1 MILFQKFDVLLQA
14 KYGTKMVIDLDELN
28 LIILA
33 VGTVAILAAFVVQVY
48 YYLHYFSAIIAEN
61 RKRKRNNFS
70 AYNSPTPPVSVI
82 ICARN
87 EEDNLREFL
96 PKVLE
101 QDYPYFEVIVVN
113 DASEDNTSQVL
124 DDFAK
129 LYPRLYVTNIPND
142 INIISRKKLAVT
154 VGVKAAKNELLLMTD
169 ADCYPASKD
178 WIRSMVSNVTDG
190 IEFVVGYGDYI
201 TERSTI
207 NRLITYDTLFIAMQY
222 MGFALKGKPYMAV
235 GRNFLYRKSTFY
247 KHKGFAGH
255 LHIVSG
261 DDDLLINKAGNAT
274 NTAVATRAE
283 SKTLSIAEPTM
294 AKWLLQKSRHLTSS
308 SLYTKSSRRRI
319 GIEVV
324 SRAIFYLLVVC
335 GLVYADLYVVAAVLS
350 LFVLRFAMQAV
361 VINKTAKR
369 LQSRRYSISILI
381 FDIVLPVISLWL
393 MLKQRIRKR

>member
-14 KYGTKMVIDLDELN
+14 KYGTKMAIDLDELN

-33 VGTVAILAAFVVQVY
+33 IGTVAILAAFVVQVY

-70 AYNSPTPPVSVI
+70 THNSPTPPVSVI

-101 QDYPYFEVIVVN
+101 QDYPNFEVIVVN

-129 LYPRLYVTNIPND
+129 LYPHLYVTNMPND

-201 TERSTI
+201 TERSI
-207 NRLITYDTLFIAMQY
+207 VNRLITYDTLFIAMQY
-222 MGFALKGKPYMAV
+222 MGFALRGKPYMAV

-247 KHKGFAGH
+247 KYKGFAGH

-283 SKTLSIAEPTM
+283 SKTMSVAEPTM
-294 AKWLLQKSRHLTSS
+294 SKWLLQKSRHLTSS

-319 GIEVV
+319 GSEVA
-324 SRAIFYLLVVC
+324 SRALFYLLVVC
-335 GLVYADLYVVAAVLS
+335 GLVYADLYVSAFVLS

-393 MLKQRIRKR
+393 MIKGCIIKK

>member
-1 MILFQKFDVLLQA
+1 MA
-14 KYGTKMVIDLDELN
+14 IDLDELN

-70 AYNSPTPPVSVI
+70 AHNSPTPSVSVI

-101 QDYPYFEVIVVN
+101 QDYPNFEVIVVN

-129 LYPRLYVTNIPND
+129 LYPHLYVTNMPND

-201 TERSTI
+201 TERSI
-207 NRLITYDTLFIAMQY
+207 VNRLITYDTLFIAMQY
-222 MGFALKGKPYMAV
+222 MGFALRGKPYMAV

-247 KHKGFAGH
+247 KYKGFAGH

-283 SKTLSIAEPTM
+283 SKTMSVAEPTM
-294 AKWLLQKSRHLTSS
+294 SKWLLQKSRHLTSS

-319 GIEVV
+319 GGEVA
-324 SRAIFYLLVVC
+324 SRALFYLLVVC
-335 GLVYADLYVVAAVLS
+335 GLAYADLYVSAFVLS
-350 LFVLRFAMQAV
+350 LFVLRCAMQAV

-393 MLKQRIRKR
+393 MIKGCIRKK

>member
-1 MILFQKFDVLLQA
+1 MA
-14 KYGTKMVIDLDELN
+14 IDLDELN

-33 VGTVAILAAFVVQVY
+33 IGTVAILAAFVVQVY

-70 AYNSPTPPVSVI
+70 AHNSPTPPVSVI

-101 QDYPYFEVIVVN
+101 QDYPNFEVIVVN

-129 LYPRLYVTNIPND
+129 LYPHLYVTNMPND

-201 TERSTI
+201 TERSI
-207 NRLITYDTLFIAMQY
+207 VNRLITYDTLFIAMQY
-222 MGFALKGKPYMAV
+222 MGFALRGKPYMAV

-247 KHKGFAGH
+247 KYKGFAGH

-261 DDDLLINKAGNAT
+261 DDDLLINKAGNAI

-283 SKTLSIAEPTM
+283 SKTMSVAEPTM
-294 AKWLLQKSRHLTSS
+294 SKWLLQKSRHLTSS

-319 GIEVV
+319 GGEVA
-324 SRAIFYLLVVC
+324 SRALFYLLVVC
-335 GLVYADLYVVAAVLS
+335 GLAYADLYVSAFVLS
-350 LFVLRFAMQAV
+350 LFVLRYTMQAV

-393 MLKQRIRKR
+393 MIKGCIRKK

>member
-1 MILFQKFDVLLQA
+1 MA
-14 KYGTKMVIDLDELN
+14 IDLDELN

-33 VGTVAILAAFVVQVY
+33 IGTVAILAAFVVQVY

-70 AYNSPTPPVSVI
+70 THNSPTPPVSVI

-101 QDYPYFEVIVVN
+101 QDYPNFEVIVVN

-129 LYPRLYVTNIPND
+129 LYPHLYVTNMPND

-201 TERSTI
+201 TERSI
-207 NRLITYDTLFIAMQY
+207 VNRLITYDTLFIAMQY
-222 MGFALKGKPYMAV
+222 MGFALRGKPYMAV

-247 KHKGFAGH
+247 KYKGFAGH

-283 SKTLSIAEPTM
+283 SKTMSVAEPTM
-294 AKWLLQKSRHLTSS
+294 SKWLLQKSRHLTSS

-319 GIEVV
+319 GSEVA
-324 SRAIFYLLVVC
+324 SRALFYLLVVC
-335 GLVYADLYVVAAVLS
+335 GLVYADLYVSAFVLS

-393 MLKQRIRKR
+393 MIKGCIIKK

>member
-14 KYGTKMVIDLDELN
+14 KYSTEMITDLDGLR
-28 LIILA
+28 LIVLA
-33 VGTVAILAAFVVQVY
+33 IGTVAIFAAFVVQVY
-48 YYLHYFSAIIAEN
+48 YYLHYFSAIIANN
-61 RKRKRNNFS
+61 RKSKRNNLPAHS
-70 AYNSPTPPVSVI
+70 SPTPPVSVI

-101 QDYPYFEVIVVN
+101 QDYPDFEVIVVN

-129 LYPRLYVTNIPND
+129 LYPHLYVTNMPND

-201 TERSTI
+201 TERSI
-207 NRLITYDTLFIAMQY
+207 VNRLITYDTLFIAMQY
-222 MGFALKGKPYMAV
+222 MGFALRGKPYMAV

-247 KHKGFAGH
+247 KYKGFAGH

-283 SKTLSIAEPTM
+283 SKTMSVAEPTM
-294 AKWLLQKSRHLTSS
+294 SKWLLQKSRHLTSS

-319 GIEVV
+319 GGEVA
-324 SRAIFYLLVVC
+324 SRALFYLLVVC
-335 GLVYADLYVVAAVLS
+335 GLAYADLYVSAFVLS
-350 LFVLRFAMQAV
+350 LFVLRYAMQAV

-393 MLKQRIRKR
+393 MIKGYIRKK

>member
-1 MILFQKFDVLLQA
+1 
-14 KYGTKMVIDLDELN
+14 MVIDLDELN

-70 AYNSPTPPVSVI
+70 AHNSPTPPVSVI

-129 LYPRLYVTNIPND
+129 LYPHLYVTNMPND

-201 TERSTI
+201 TERSI
-207 NRLITYDTLFIAMQY
+207 VNRLITYDTLFIAMQY
-222 MGFALKGKPYMAV
+222 MGFALRGKPYMAV

-247 KHKGFAGH
+247 KYKGFAGH

-261 DDDLLINKAGNAT
+261 DDDLLINKAGNAI

-283 SKTLSIAEPTM
+283 SKTMSVAEPTM
-294 AKWLLQKSRHLTSS
+294 SKWLLQKSRHLTSS

-319 GIEVV
+319 GGEVA
-324 SRAIFYLLVVC
+324 SRALFYLLVVC
-335 GLVYADLYVVAAVLS
+335 GLAYADLYVSAFVLS
-350 LFVLRFAMQAV
+350 LFVLRYTMQAV

-393 MLKQRIRKR
+393 MIKGCIRKK

>member
-14 KYGTKMVIDLDELN
+14 KYGTKMAIDLDELN

-33 VGTVAILAAFVVQVY
+33 IGTVAILAAFVVQVY

-70 AYNSPTPPVSVI
+70 THNSPTPPVSVI

-101 QDYPYFEVIVVN
+101 QDYPNFEVIVVN

-129 LYPRLYVTNIPND
+129 LYPHLYVTNMPND

-201 TERSTI
+201 TERSI
-207 NRLITYDTLFIAMQY
+207 VNRLITYDTLFIAMQY
-222 MGFALKGKPYMAV
+222 MGFALRGKPYMAV

-247 KHKGFAGH
+247 KYKGFAGH

-283 SKTLSIAEPTM
+283 SKTMSVAEPTM
-294 AKWLLQKSRHLTSS
+294 SKWLLQKSRHLTSS

-319 GIEVV
+319 GGEVA
-324 SRAIFYLLVVC
+324 SRALFYLLVVC
-335 GLVYADLYVVAAVLS
+335 GLAYADLYVSAFVLS
-350 LFVLRFAMQAV
+350 LFVLRYAMQAV

-393 MLKQRIRKR
+393 MIKGCIRKK

>member
-14 KYGTKMVIDLDELN
+14 KYSTEMTTDLDGLR
-28 LIILA
+28 LIVLA
-33 VGTVAILAAFVVQVY
+33 IGTVAILSAFVVQVY
-48 YYLHYFSAIIAEN
+48 YYLHYFSAIIADN
-61 RKRKRNNFS
+61 RKRKRNNLP
-70 AYNSPTPPVSVI
+70 AYSSHTPPVSVV

-87 EEDNLREFL
+87 EENNLREFL

-101 QDYPYFEVIVVN
+101 QDYPDFEVIVVN

-124 DDFAK
+124 DEFAK
-129 LYPRLYVTNIPND
+129 LYPRLYVTNMPND
-142 INIISRKKLAVT
+142 INIISRKKFAVT
-154 VGVKAAKNELLLMTD
+154 VGVKAAKNELLLLTD

-178 WIRSMVSNVTDG
+178 WIRSMVSGVTDG

-335 GLVYADLYVVAAVLS
+335 GLVYADLYVSAFVLS

-369 LQSRRYSISILI
+369 LQSRRYSISILV

-393 MLKQRIRKR
+393 MLKQRIRRR

>member
-1 MILFQKFDVLLQA
+1 MA
-14 KYGTKMVIDLDELN
+14 IDLDELN

-33 VGTVAILAAFVVQVY
+33 IGTVAILAAFVVQVY

-70 AYNSPTPPVSVI
+70 AHNSPTPPVSVI

-101 QDYPYFEVIVVN
+101 QDYPNFEVIVVN

-129 LYPRLYVTNIPND
+129 LYPHLYVTNMPND

-201 TERSTI
+201 TERSI
-207 NRLITYDTLFIAMQY
+207 VNRLITYDTLFIAMQY
-222 MGFALKGKPYMAV
+222 MGFALRGKPYMAV

-247 KHKGFAGH
+247 KYKGFAGH

-261 DDDLLINKAGNAT
+261 DDDLLINKAGNAI

-283 SKTLSIAEPTM
+283 SKTMSVAEPKM
-294 AKWLLQKSRHLTSS
+294 SKCLLQKRRHLTSS

-319 GIEVV
+319 GGEVA
-324 SRAIFYLLVVC
+324 SRALFYLLVVC
-335 GLVYADLYVVAAVLS
+335 GLAYADLYVSAFVLS
-350 LFVLRFAMQAV
+350 LFVLRYTMQAV

-393 MLKQRIRKR
+393 MIKGCIRKK

>member
-14 KYGTKMVIDLDELN
+14 KYGTKMAIDLDELN

-33 VGTVAILAAFVVQVY
+33 IGTVAILAAFVVQVY

-70 AYNSPTPPVSVI
+70 AHNSPTPPVSVI

-101 QDYPYFEVIVVN
+101 QDYPNFEVIVVN

-129 LYPRLYVTNIPND
+129 LYPHLYVTNMPND

-201 TERSTI
+201 TERSI
-207 NRLITYDTLFIAMQY
+207 VNRLITYDTLFIAMQY
-222 MGFALKGKPYMAV
+222 MGFALRGKPYMAV

-247 KHKGFAGH
+247 KYKGFAGH

-261 DDDLLINKAGNAT
+261 DDDLLINKAGNAI

-283 SKTLSIAEPTM
+283 SKTMSVAEPTM
-294 AKWLLQKSRHLTSS
+294 SKWLLQKSRHLTSS

-319 GIEVV
+319 GGEVA
-324 SRAIFYLLVVC
+324 SRALFYLLVVC
-335 GLVYADLYVVAAVLS
+335 GLAYADLYVSAFVLS
-350 LFVLRFAMQAV
+350 LFVLRYTMQAV

-393 MLKQRIRKR
+393 MIKGCIRKK

>member
-1 MILFQKFDVLLQA
+1 
-14 KYGTKMVIDLDELN
+14 MVIDLDELN

-70 AYNSPTPPVSVI
+70 AYKSPTPPVSVI

-201 TERSTI
+201 TERSI
-207 NRLITYDTLFIAMQY
+207 VNRLITYDTLFIAMQY
-222 MGFALKGKPYMAV
+222 MGFALRGKPYMAV

-247 KHKGFAGH
+247 KYKGFAGH

-283 SKTLSIAEPTM
+283 SKTMSVAEPTM

-308 SLYTKSSRRRI
+308 RLYTKSSRRRI
-319 GIEVV
+319 GGEVA
-324 SRAIFYLLVVC
+324 SRALFYLLVVC
-335 GLVYADLYVVAAVLS
+335 GLAYADLYVSAFVLS

-393 MLKQRIRKR
+393 MIKGCIRKK

>member
-33 VGTVAILAAFVVQVY
+33 IGTVAILAAFVVQVY

-70 AYNSPTPPVSVI
+70 AHNSPTPPVSVI

-101 QDYPYFEVIVVN
+101 QDYPNFEVIVVN

-129 LYPRLYVTNIPND
+129 LYPHLYVTNMPND

-154 VGVKAAKNELLLMTD
+154 VGVMAAKNELLLMTD

-201 TERSTI
+201 TERSI
-207 NRLITYDTLFIAMQY
+207 VNRLITYDTLFIAMQY
-222 MGFALKGKPYMAV
+222 MGFALRGKPYMAV

-247 KHKGFAGH
+247 KYKGFAGH

-283 SKTLSIAEPTM
+283 SKTMSIAEPTM

-319 GIEVV
+319 GTEVA
-324 SRAIFYLLVVC
+324 SRALFYLLVVC
-335 GLVYADLYVVAAVLS
+335 GLVYADLYVSAFVLS

-393 MLKQRIRKR
+393 MLKQRIRRR

>member
-14 KYGTKMVIDLDELN
+14 KYSTEMITDLDGLR
-28 LIILA
+28 LIVLA
-33 VGTVAILAAFVVQVY
+33 IGTVAIFAAFVVQVY
-48 YYLHYFSAIIAEN
+48 YYLHYFSAIIANN
-61 RKRKRNNFS
+61 RKSKRNNLPAHS
-70 AYNSPTPPVSVI
+70 SPTPPVSVI

-101 QDYPYFEVIVVN
+101 QDYPNFEVIVVN

-129 LYPRLYVTNIPND
+129 LYPHLYVTNMPND

-201 TERSTI
+201 TERSI
-207 NRLITYDTLFIAMQY
+207 VNRLITYDTLFIAMQY
-222 MGFALKGKPYMAV
+222 MGFALRGKPYLAV

-247 KHKGFAGH
+247 KYKGFAGH

-261 DDDLLINKAGNAT
+261 DDDLLINKAGNTT

-283 SKTLSIAEPTM
+283 SKTMSVAEPTM
-294 AKWLLQKSRHLTSS
+294 SKWLLQKSRHLTSS

-319 GIEVV
+319 CTEVA
-324 SRAIFYLLVVC
+324 SRALFYLLVVC
-335 GLVYADLYVVAAVLS
+335 GLAYADLYVSAFVLS
-350 LFVLRFAMQAV
+350 LFVLRYAMQAV

-393 MLKQRIRKR
+393 MIKGCIIKK

>member
-14 KYGTKMVIDLDELN
+14 KYSTEMITDLDGLR
-28 LIILA
+28 LIVLA
-33 VGTVAILAAFVVQVY
+33 IGTVAIFAAFVVQVY
-48 YYLHYFSAIIAEN
+48 YYLHYFSAIIANN
-61 RKRKRNNFS
+61 RKSKRNNLPAHS
-70 AYNSPTPPVSVI
+70 SPTPPVSVI

-101 QDYPYFEVIVVN
+101 QDYPDFEVIVVN

-129 LYPRLYVTNIPND
+129 LYPHLYVTNMPND

-201 TERSTI
+201 TERSI
-207 NRLITYDTLFIAMQY
+207 VNRLITYDTLFIAMQY
-222 MGFALKGKPYMAV
+222 MGFALRGKPYMAV

-247 KHKGFAGH
+247 KYKGFAGH

-261 DDDLLINKAGNAT
+261 DDDLLINKAGNTT

-283 SKTLSIAEPTM
+283 SKTMSVAEPTM
-294 AKWLLQKSRHLTSS
+294 SKWLLQKSRHLTSS

-319 GIEVV
+319 GGEVA
-324 SRAIFYLLVVC
+324 SRALFYLLVVC
-335 GLVYADLYVVAAVLS
+335 GLAYADLYVSAFVLS
-350 LFVLRFAMQAV
+350 LFVLRYAMQAV

-393 MLKQRIRKR
+393 MIKGYIIKK